1 MEKIKEK
8 EATEIITLF
17 NLTKKS
23 RKPIVTDNRF
33 LFYRYL
39 NEHGYTLKQIAK
51 LFNTTHPN
59 VLYGVRKSK
68 KDSVLNKTNYVKN
81 TEQLR
86 EYLNNNNTD
95 LKRLEVIKNVKDVQQ
110 KLDVIIEKIN
120 AFNEVTI

>member
-8 EATEIITLF
+8 EASEIITLF

-68 KDSVLNKTNYVKN
+68 QDSVLNKTNYVKN

-120 AFNEVTI
+120 AFNEATI

>member
-51 LFNTTHPN
+51 LFNTTYPN

-68 KDSVLNKTNYVKN
+68 QDSVLNKTNYVKN

-120 AFNEVTI
+120 AFNEATI